1 MSEPANQHSSA
12 RRNRRTVGE
21 GSRLLPE
28 RVRDLP
34 EQIVRTAVIGLNQA
48 LRATEKVQS
57 EWGYLQQHG
66 VGPTLDRL
74 RGALAASPTLGRSAQ
89 DTWGRATGTPAP
101 GTEAEDSPAAPPS
114 PPEASPQTREAAAAP
129 DQLPI
134 PDYDEASVPSLRARL
149 RTLTASEVETLLA
162 YERNHQNRQTVV
174 TMFENRIHKLRQRN
188 A

>member
-1 MSEPANQHSSA
+1 MSEPAKRPSSA
-12 RRNRRTVGE
+12 HRIRRTIEE
-21 GSRLLPE
+21 GNRLLPE

-48 LRATEKVQS
+48 LGATEKVQS

-66 VGPTLDRL
+66 VGPTLDRW
-74 RGALAASPTLGRSAQ
+74 RGALTASPTLGRSAQ
-89 DTWGRATGTPAP
+89 DTWDRATGTLASPPAP
-101 GTEAEDSPAAPPS
+101 EASAAGPPS
-114 PPEASPQTREAAAAP
+114 PPDTSPQTREAAAAP

-149 RTLTASEVETLLA
+149 RALTASEVETLLA
-162 YERNHQNRQTVV
+162 YERTHQNRQTVV
-174 TMFENRIHKLRQRN
+174 TMFENRIRKLRQQD